1 MGSDCLVRP
10 FDLGIGVSGLRKV
23 SSVVLGVKKSGSH
36 ERLKMSLNTEAGTV
50 AKIRKLLSD
59 CGLRTTAAR
68 LAVMHWLQRANSP
81 ATHAEISIDL
91 VPLGIDKAT
100 VLRNLTDLVEAGLVT
115 RKELGDHVWRFELRD
130 ASHPDGCEHAHFIC
144 VDCGRVTCLHKFDF
158 PKSAL
163 KSVTE
168 VGNVTEILIRGQC
181 SLCQ

>member
-1 MGSDCLVRP
+1 
-10 FDLGIGVSGLRKV
+10 
-23 SSVVLGVKKSGSH
+23 VLEVKKSGSH

-68 LAVMHWLQRANSP
+68 LALMHWLQRANSP

-130 ASHPDGCEHAHFIC
+130 ATHPDGCQHAHFIC

-163 KSVTE
+163 TSVTE
-168 VGNVTEILIRGQC
+168 VGNVTEILIRGHC